1 MFGCCFSID
10 GLKVQLSLSGL
21 YNYTNALA
29 VIACAK
35 ELGIPTEAIKK
46 GLENVT
52 AVSGRME
59 TKQVLL
65 KNNKKAVLIKDCYNA
80 NLDSMLK
87 VIEFCN
93 SLKEI
98 GKKIFVLADMKE
110 LGSES
115 EKSHQIVGQ
124 EVNKVNPDY
133 VFMIGQEMKAC
144 FDVLQNKDKAFWY
157 EEKGKDTFSKIAEK
171 INCLADENDVILL
184 KGSNSMELENLIP
197 LLVNEE

>member
-1 MFGCCFSID
+1 MFGSCFSID
-10 GLKVQLSLSGL
+10 GLKVQLSLSGF

-35 ELGIPTEAIKK
+35 ELGIPAEAIKK

-65 KNNKKAVLIKDCYNA
+65 KNNKKAILIKDCYNA